1 MRDLKNKKHFIKYSN
16 MVVQMGVIIGVFTYV
31 GHYLDLKFD
40 TSKKYWTMI
49 LSLAGVFGAI
59 YQMIRSLRWRSGEST

>member
-16 MVVQMGVIIGVFTYV
+16 MVVQMGVIIVVFAYV

-59 YQMIRSLRWRSGEST
+59 YQMIRSLR

>member
-1 MRDLKNKKHFIKYSN
+1 MRDFKNKNHFIKYSN
-16 MVVQMGVIIGVFTYV
+16 MAVQMGVIIGVFTYV

-59 YQMIRSLRWRSGEST
+59 YQMIRSLR

>member
-1 MRDLKNKKHFIKYSN
+1 MRDPKNKKHFIKYSN

-59 YQMIRSLRWRSGEST
+59 YQMIRSLR

>member
-31 GHYLDLKFD
+31 GHYLELKFD

-59 YQMIRSLRWRSGEST
+59 YQMIRSLR

>member
-16 MVVQMGVIIGVFTYV
+16 MVVQMGVIIGVFAYV

-49 LSLAGVFGAI
+49 HSLAGVFGAI
-59 YQMIRSLRWRSGEST
+59 YQMIRSLR

>member
-16 MVVQMGVIIGVFTYV
+16 MAVQMGVIIGVFTYV

-59 YQMIRSLRWRSGEST
+59 YQMIRSLR

>member
-16 MVVQMGVIIGVFTYV
+16 MVVQMGVIIGVFAYI

-49 LSLAGVFGAI
+49 LSLAGTFAAI
-59 YQMIRSLRWRSGEST
+59 YQMIRSLR

>member
-16 MVVQMGVIIGVFTYV
+16 MVVQMGVLIGVFTYV

-59 YQMIRSLRWRSGEST
+59 YQMIRSLR

>member
-1 MRDLKNKKHFIKYSN
+1 MRDFKNKKHFIKYSN
-16 MVVQMGVIIGVFTYV
+16 MVVQMGVIIGVFAYV

-59 YQMIRSLRWRSGEST
+59 YQMIRSLR

>member
-16 MVVQMGVIIGVFTYV
+16 MVVQMGVIIGVFAYV

-49 LSLAGVFGAI
+49 LSLAGTFEAI
-59 YQMIRSLRWRSGEST
+59 YQMIRRLR

>member
-1 MRDLKNKKHFIKYSN
+1 MRELKNKKHFIKYSN

-31 GHYLDLKFD
+31 GHYLDLNFD

-59 YQMIRSLRWRSGEST
+59 YQMIRSLR

>member
-1 MRDLKNKKHFIKYSN
+1 MRDLKNKKYFIKYSN
-16 MVVQMGVIIGVFTYV
+16 MVVQMGVIIGVFAYF

-59 YQMIRSLRWRSGEST
+59 YQMIRSLR

>member
-1 MRDLKNKKHFIKYSN
+1 MRDFKNKKHFIKYSN
-16 MVVQMGVIIGVFTYV
+16 MAVQMGVIIGVFTYV

-59 YQMIRSLRWRSGEST
+59 YQMIRSLR

>member
-16 MVVQMGVIIGVFTYV
+16 MVVQMGVIIGVFSYV

-59 YQMIRSLRWRSGEST
+59 YQMIRSLR

>member
-1 MRDLKNKKHFIKYSN
+1 MRDLKNKKHFIRYSN

-59 YQMIRSLRWRSGEST
+59 YQMIRSLR

>member
-49 LSLAGVFGAI
+49 LSLAGVFGAN
-59 YQMIRSLRWRSGEST
+59 YQMIRSLR

>member
-16 MVVQMGVIIGVFTYV
+16 MVVQMGVIIGIFAYV

-40 TSKKYWTMI
+40 TTKKYWTMF

-59 YQMIRSLRWRSGEST
+59 YQMIRSLR

>member
-1 MRDLKNKKHFIKYSN
+1 MRDLKNKKYFIKYSN
-16 MVVQMGVIIGVFTYV
+16 MVVQMGVIIGVFAYF

-49 LSLAGVFGAI
+49 LSLIGVFGAI
-59 YQMIRSLRWRSGEST
+59 YQMIKSLR

>member
-49 LSLAGVFGAI
+49 LSLTGVFGAI
-59 YQMIRSLRWRSGEST
+59 YQMIRSLR

>member
-31 GHYLDLKFD
+31 GHYVDLKFD

-59 YQMIRSLRWRSGEST
+59 YQMIRSLR

>member
-59 YQMIRSLRWRSGEST
+59 YQMIRSIKL

>member
-1 MRDLKNKKHFIKYSN
+1 MRDLKNKKSFIKYSN
-16 MVVQMGVIIGVFTYV
+16 MVVQMGVIIGVFAYF

-59 YQMIRSLRWRSGEST
+59 YQMIRSLR

>member
-16 MVVQMGVIIGVFTYV
+16 MVVQMGVIIGVFAYV

-49 LSLAGVFGAI
+49 LSLAGTFTAI
-59 YQMIRSLRWRSGEST
+59 YQMIRSLR

>member
-1 MRDLKNKKHFIKYSN
+1 MKDLKNKNHFIKYSN
-16 MVVQMGVIIGVFTYV
+16 MVIQMGVIIGVFAYV

-49 LSLAGVFGAI
+49 LSLVGVFGAI
-59 YQMIRSLRWRSGEST
+59 YQMIRSLR

>member
-16 MVVQMGVIIGVFTYV
+16 MVVQMGVIIGLFTYV

-59 YQMIRSLRWRSGEST
+59 YQMIRSLR

>member
-16 MVVQMGVIIGVFTYV
+16 MVVQMGVIIGVSTYV

-59 YQMIRSLRWRSGEST
+59 YQMIRSLR

>member
-31 GHYLDLKFD
+31 GHSLDLKFD

-59 YQMIRSLRWRSGEST
+59 YQMIRSLK

>member
-16 MVVQMGVIIGVFTYV
+16 MVVQMGVIIGVFAYV

-59 YQMIRSLRWRSGEST
+59 YQMIRSLR

>member
-49 LSLAGVFGAI
+49 LTLAGVFGAI
-59 YQMIRSLRWRSGEST
+59 YQMIRSLR

>member
-40 TSKKYWTMI
+40 TSKKYWTII

-59 YQMIRSLRWRSGEST
+59 YQMIRSLR

>member
-16 MVVQMGVIIGVFTYV
+16 MVVQMGVIIGVFVYV

-59 YQMIRSLRWRSGEST
+59 YQMIRSLR

>member
-16 MVVQMGVIIGVFTYV
+16 MVVQMGVIIGVFAYV
-31 GHYLDLKFD
+31 GHYLDLTFD

-49 LSLAGVFGAI
+49 LSLAGTFAAI
-59 YQMIRSLRWRSGEST
+59 YQMIRSLR

>member
-1 MRDLKNKKHFIKYSN
+1 
-16 MVVQMGVIIGVFTYV
+16 MVIQMGVIIGVFTYA

-49 LSLAGVFGAI
+49 LSLIGVFGAI
-59 YQMIRSLRWRSGEST
+59 YQMIKSLR

>member
-49 LSLAGVFGAI
+49 LSLIGVFGAI
-59 YQMIRSLRWRSGEST
+59 YQMIKSLR